1 MEEATIKFVKTFIP
15 YMGLFPVLRSKGGGG
30 GGGGGGS
37 INFPRKSKQHESG
50 AVFICPEHQIHP
62 PSCLQSKIS
71 LVRSTLRIK
80 SQQRALEDVSGEVL
94 IDQTS
99 SWQ

>member
-1 MEEATIKFVKTFIP
+1 MEEATMTKGTKFEKNIP
-15 YMGLFPVLRSKGGGG
+15 YMGLFPVLRSKGQAARLVFQEKA
-30 GGGGGGS
+30 
-37 INFPRKSKQHESG
+37 NNMRVV
-50 AVFICPEHQIHP
+50 AVFIRPEHQIHP

-71 LVRSTLRIK
+71 LVRSTLRTK
-80 SQQRALEDVSGEVL
+80 SQQMALEDVSGEVL

>member
-1 MEEATIKFVKTFIP
+1 MTKGTKFVKISNFHTLFGP
-15 YMGLFPVLRSKGGGG
+15 VSCSKKQGAGTGLVFQEKANNVRVV
-30 GGGGGGS
+30 
-37 INFPRKSKQHESG
+37 
-50 AVFICPEHQIHP
+50 AVFIHPEHQIHP

-80 SQQRALEDVSGEVL
+80 SQRMALQDVSGEVL